1 MWINRLRL
9 FLFTLAFGF
18 LGGAGAARAAAEDV
32 SSAGLLDA
40 GRIRI
45 AQKKPLEA
53 VKYLQRA
60 LKEDPRNA
68 EASNLLGVAYL
79 QTRSV
84 DAALSYFRRAVK
96 LDPEDSRFYNN
107 TGTAYHFKKDYKAAV
122 KYYKKALEKQA
133 DYLLALCNLANAYFA
148 MKKNLQAVDVLHR
161 IVQLDPGYLIRQQ
174 ESTLLGVGDLDMAE
188 RYFYLAKLYIQAGDK
203 DRAIL
208 FLQKS
213 IEAGLRNRGRLEKD
227 RDFDP
232 LSGDPRFAELIR
244 KK

>member
-1 MWINRLRL
+1 MWINHLRL
-9 FLFTLAFGF
+9 FLFTFIFGV
-18 LGGAGAARAAAEDV
+18 LWGAGSVAAAAEDV
-32 SSAGLLDA
+32 SSAGLMDA

-60 LKEDPRNA
+60 LKEDPKNA

-79 QTRSV
+79 QVHSV
-84 DAALSYFRRAVK
+84 DTALSYFRRAAR

-161 IVQLDPGYLIRQQ
+161 IVQLDPGYLVRQQ

-213 IEAGLRNRGRLEKD
+213 LEAGLRNRGRLQRDK
-227 RDFDP
+227 DFDP
-232 LSGDPRFAELIR
+232 LAGDPRFAELIR